1 LDALGDD
8 LGSIALAA
16 SVLGLIF
23 ARRDA
28 PFDVNLPAFAEEPL
42 ARIGQPS
49 KRDDP
54 MPVGALLLGAVA
66 VGKPPVVASEK
77 FATFCPDGRARISGL
92 APRLPIAIALLSAIF
107 VTSISFLLRP
117 LPVIGQGAL
126 RFALIPAQLFSARP
140 SQNELEG
147 RAQISRCASEAGGRA

>member
-1 LDALGDD
+1 MPRHDFCAVALTR
-8 LGSIALAA
+8 A
-16 SVLGLIF
+16 VLGFVL
-23 ARRDA
+23 AGSKPA
-28 PFDVNLPAFAEEPL
+28 FDVYLPAFAQEPF
-42 ARIGQPS
+42 ARVGQPS